1 MLSRTNVWAEDPDFT
16 KCFKDFM
23 AIGNFGNSI
32 DDPINE
38 RLYIL
43 QQFAKRQQKLN
54 SNFVEVG
61 IYSGMSMYFMAD
73 YCKKSF
79 IGIDSFEGVSEPTP
93 GIDTDYFVKGS
104 LACDIENA
112 KKYLAKFSNIDLVKG
127 WVPEVLD
134 TLPKLEY
141 SLVHIDVDLYNPT
154 KESIEYFWDKLLPD
168 GVLICDDFGS
178 SKTVGAKKAMVDF
191 FGRDNIIEFSTQQ
204 AFVIKH

>member
-1 MLSRTNVWAEDPDFT
+1 MLSRTNVWVDDSDFT

-23 AIGNFGNSI
+23 AIGNFGNQI

-61 IYSGMSMYFMAD
+61 IYAGMSMYFMAD
-73 YCKKSF
+73 YCDKLF
-79 IGIDSFEGVSEPTP
+79 IGIDSFEGVSEPLP
-93 GIDTDYFVKGS
+93 GVDTDYFVKGS

-112 KKYLAKFSNIDLVKG
+112 EKYLEKFNNIKLIKG
-127 WVPEVLD
+127 WVPEILQ
-134 TLPKLEY
+134 TLPELQY

-154 KESIEYFWDKLLPD
+154 KESIEYFWDRLLPD

-178 SKTVGAKKAMVDF
+178 SKTVGAKKAMIDF
-191 FGRDNIIEFSTQQ
+191 FGRENIIEFSTQQ